1 MEYFTEYF
9 ADAGPEN
16 EQAVIEELG
25 TPKIAAAELMMNLLD
40 KKMDEHTAMEQEE
53 KRNEKKKTT
62 GASVNLDRRSHPVCG
77 SHRSTGSDQC
87 HHCPA
92 LRGALCGVVRHEY
105 LSGRSGRRGRRNKA
119 AAAGNSGSYGFLRR
133 IFSYHRNGHFTDW
146 NQYFVYCVRRIP
158 CKMDGMALC
167 VVRAENNKK
176 RRPKIMKKW
185 TKAALMT
192 GCACCIA
199 GVALILCGWADGGK
213 AYVETYDLNAFDGSA
228 TKEESISVQEKIK
241 IDDFDKLQTD
251 LAIGD
256 LRILPSGD
264 DSCYLAWRIPSKKGE
279 TAVEYRVRDGVLSIE
294 ERSAVSDT
302 IYINIDFAEEI
313 LSGGKESE
321 TGVILY
327 VPEKKVLKKI
337 EVTMGFGDVQMN
349 GIRAE
354 SGSLQN
360 ADGDITLFGCD
371 MQNIKCK
378 ADYGDV
384 ELKSGTWE
392 NGSIT
397 LEDGDA
403 KIQNT
408 KLSGDVS
415 VKNSYGDI
423 DLELGEKDLE
433 QLEITAKTDFGEI
446 DVPDTMENLMQK
458 EEDEQSFSYVPDQPA
473 GRITLMTKDGDIS
486 LEND

>member
-1 MEYFTEYF
+1 
-9 ADAGPEN
+9 
-16 EQAVIEELG
+16 
-25 TPKIAAAELMMNLLD
+25 
-40 KKMDEHTAMEQEE
+40 
-53 KRNEKKKTT
+53 
-62 GASVNLDRRSHPVCG
+62 
-77 SHRSTGSDQC
+77 
-87 HHCPA
+87 
-92 LRGALCGVVRHEY
+92 
-105 LSGRSGRRGRRNKA
+105 
-119 AAAGNSGSYGFLRR
+119 
-133 IFSYHRNGHFTDW
+133 
-146 NQYFVYCVRRIP
+146 
-158 CKMDGMALC
+158 
-167 VVRAENNKK
+167 
-176 RRPKIMKKW
+176 MKKW
-185 TKAALMT
+185 TKAALLT

-199 GVALILCGWADGGK
+199 GAALILCGWADGGK

-241 IDDFDKLQTD
+241 IDNFDKLQTD

-279 TAVEYRVRDGVLSIE
+279 NAVEYRVRDGVLSIE

-354 SGSLQN
+354 SGNLQN

-433 QLEITAKTDFGEI
+433 QLEITAKTEFGEI
-446 DVPDTMENLMQK
+446 DVPDTMENLLRK
-458 EEDEQSFSYVPDQPA
+458 EEDEQSFSYAPDQAA

-486 LEND
+486 MEND

>member
-1 MEYFTEYF
+1 
-9 ADAGPEN
+9 
-16 EQAVIEELG
+16 
-25 TPKIAAAELMMNLLD
+25 
-40 KKMDEHTAMEQEE
+40 
-53 KRNEKKKTT
+53 
-62 GASVNLDRRSHPVCG
+62 
-77 SHRSTGSDQC
+77 
-87 HHCPA
+87 
-92 LRGALCGVVRHEY
+92 
-105 LSGRSGRRGRRNKA
+105 
-119 AAAGNSGSYGFLRR
+119 
-133 IFSYHRNGHFTDW
+133 
-146 NQYFVYCVRRIP
+146 
-158 CKMDGMALC
+158 
-167 VVRAENNKK
+167 
-176 RRPKIMKKW
+176 MKKW
-185 TKAALMT
+185 TKTALLT

-199 GVALILCGWADGGK
+199 GAVLMFSGWASGGK
-213 AYVETYDLNAFDGSA
+213 AYAETYDLNAMSGSA
-228 TKEESISVQEKIK
+228 KKEDGISTQEKIK
-241 IDDFDKLQTD
+241 LDDFDELQAD
-251 LAIGD
+251 LTIGD
-256 LRILPSGD
+256 LNILP
-264 DSCYLAWRIPSKKGE
+264 
-279 TAVEYRVRDGVLSIE
+279 EYRVRYGVLSIE
-294 ERSAVSDT
+294 ETSAVSDT
-302 IYINIDFAEEI
+302 IYINIDFTEEI
-313 LSGGKESE
+313 LSGGKQSE

-354 SGSLQN
+354 SGNLQN

-415 VKNSYGDI
+415 VENSYGDI
-423 DLELGEKDLE
+423 ELELGKKDLE
-433 QLEITAKTDFGEI
+433 RLEITAKTDFGEI